1 MADLKAELDALAQK
15 QADLKSELSQRR
27 KNQDRAVFG
36 LPPSPTFDLSGPS

>member
-1 MADLKAELDALAQK
+1 MADLQAELDALTQK

-36 LPPSPTFDLSGPS
+36 LPPRPTPDLSGPS